1 MLCKSKWQTIFLVLL
16 VLSVCAP
23 VSADDG
29 GSDESFSPMLEETA
43 EQSSPF
49 LSPGAE
55 ALAKQLGVKSTIARL
70 ALLQDHYRSA
80 GDKETLDQIVH
91 LKQQL
96 TDILQYTA
104 FQVQDAL
111 AAIDSDL
118 AYNDQVFDYLSA
130 KKEKREFFTTV
141 GTFMTTGALTVLNQ
155 ALSFG
160 SSGSAGNILGTIS
173 GSASLGVP
181 TSNLIPRKYN
191 YPHLRDSRPN
201 MLSQILERGK
211 GSASEF
217 NSTVWT
223 YLNTA
228 PPNSVDGKT
237 RRQKLLRRWSN
248 LRQMEF
254 DNSESSKHKLDLIT
268 QTVEKPEKISLSI
281 LVLRGN
287 LLSDVRAEVGLLYRD
302 LAELKAGIM
311 AL

>member
-1 MLCKSKWQTIFLVLL
+1 M
-16 VLSVCAP
+16 
-23 VSADDG
+23 SAEEG
-29 GSDESFSPMLEETA
+29 GSDETFAPMLEETA

-55 ALAKQLGVKSTIARL
+55 ALAKQLGVKTTIARL
-70 ALLQDHYRSA
+70 SVLQDRYRTTS
-80 GDKETLDQIVH
+80 DRETMEQIVL

-96 TDILQYTA
+96 TDILQYTS

-141 GTFMTTGALTVLNQ
+141 GTFMATGALTVLNQ
-155 ALSFG
+155 AISFG
-160 SSGSAGNILGTIS
+160 SSGSVGNILGTVS
-173 GSASLGVP
+173 GSTSLGVP
-181 TSNLIPRKYN
+181 TINLIPRKYD
-191 YPHLRDSRPN
+191 YPQLRDSRPN

-211 GSASEF
+211 GSSSEF

-228 PPNSVDGKT
+228 PPNSVDGRT
-237 RRQKLLRRWSN
+237 RRQLLLKRWKN

-254 DNSESSKHKLDLIT
+254 DNSESSKRKLDLIT
-268 QTVEKPEKISLSI
+268 QTVEKPERISLSV

-287 LLSDVRAEVGLLYRD
+287 LLSDVRAEIGLLYRD